1 MALRQYLPLVERFD
15 TLFERE
21 GSVLMSAMD
30 DSLRARV
37 RALPAGAL
45 IGLAVLAILACEE
58 TATPGGGPAGGAAPQ
73 AVLGRSDVAV
83 AGRAATAGQR
93 FGSVTQSSNVDSSG
107 DTTDR
112 VTVTGDG
119 TRLIMQVRN
128 AATGAERFSLN
139 TRDDLATAVR
149 GGDSEEVGRFVL
161 SKTLANGD
169 VAVAALYNLTDDSTA
184 SAGYWTLLRG
194 GAPQE
199 VGGFGDG
206 EELSAADPWS
216 RPSGTARYSGSGEGV
231 IHRLRSGAS
240 ASTQYFLVDATL
252 TANFGAGAVTGEVGG
267 LRVLAR
273 VDANSCCAG
282 RVIDAGGRPLPI
294 ATLGA
299 ARIASDGTFKA
310 RGSGAGRVI
319 RDVSAVAGDVALP
332 ALTAGD
338 VASASASW
346 GGAFSTDGDKVM
358 AIFGLDYELADGTE
372 AVFLVTFF
380 GELDDG

>member
-1 MALRQYLPLVERFD
+1 MI
-15 TLFERE
+15 
-21 GSVLMSAMD
+21 AMD
-30 DSLRARV
+30 VSLRARV
-37 RALPAGAL
+37 RALPAAAL
-45 IGLAVLAILACEE
+45 VGLALLAVLALAACEE
-58 TATPGGGPAGGAAPQ
+58 PATPGGGGGAAPQ
-73 AVLGRSDVAV
+73 AGPLGQSDVAV

-161 SKTLANGD
+161 SKTLTNGD

-194 GAPQE
+194 GAPLE

-206 EELSAADPWS
+206 EELSVVDPWS
-216 RPSGTARYSGSGEGV
+216 RPTDTARYSGSGEGV
-231 IHRLRSGAS
+231 IHRSGAS
-240 ASTQYFLVDATL
+240 ASTQYFVVDAAL
-252 TANFGAGAVTGEVGG
+252 TANFGANTVTGEVGG

-273 VDANSCCAG
+273 VDANTCCAG
-282 RVIDAGGRPLPI
+282 RVIDAGGQPLPI

-299 ARIASDGTFKA
+299 AGIASDGTFKA
-310 RGSGAGRVI
+310 RGDGAGRI
-319 RDVSAVAGDVALP
+319 LRDVSAVAGDVALP
-332 ALTAGD
+332 ALTD
-338 VASASASW
+338 DEVASASASW
-346 GGAFSTDGDKVM
+346 GGVFSTEGDKAM
-358 AIFGLDYELADGTE
+358 AIFGLDYELANGTE
-372 AVFLVTFF
+372 AVLLVTFF
-380 GELDDG
+380 GELDEG

>member
-1 MALRQYLPLVERFD
+1 
-15 TLFERE
+15 
-21 GSVLMSAMD
+21 MSAMD

-37 RALPAGAL
+37 RALPAAAL
-45 IGLAVLAILACEE
+45 VGLAVLAVLALAACEQP
-58 TATPGGGPAGGAAPQ
+58 APPGGGGGGAGGGGAGGGGAAAGP
-73 AVLGRSDVAV
+73 LGRSDVVV

-93 FGSVTQSSNVDSSG
+93 FGSVTQSSNVDAAG

-119 TRLIMQVRN
+119 TKLIMEVRN
-128 AATGAERFSLN
+128 SATGAERFSLN
-139 TRDDLATAVR
+139 TQDDLAAAVR

-206 EELSAADPWS
+206 EELSVADSWS
-216 RPSGTARYSGSGEGV
+216 RPTGTARYSGNGEGV
-231 IHRLRSGAS
+231 IHRLRSGS
-240 ASTQYFLVDATL
+240 SPSTQYFVVGVAL
-252 TANFGAGAVTGEVGG
+252 TANFGAGTVSGQVGD

-273 VDANSCCAG
+273 VDATTCCAG
-282 RVIDAGGRPLPI
+282 QVVDADGRPLPI

-310 RGSGAGRVI
+310 RGSGAGSII
-319 RDVSAVAGDVALP
+319 RDVSAVAGNVALP
-332 ALTAGD
+332 ALTDGD
-338 VASASASW
+338 VTSESASW
-346 GGAFSTDGDKVM
+346 GGVFSTEGDKAM

-372 AVFLVTFF
+372 AVLLVTFF
-380 GELDDG
+380 GELDEG

>member
-1 MALRQYLPLVERFD
+1 
-15 TLFERE
+15 
-21 GSVLMSAMD
+21 MSAMD

-37 RALPAGAL
+37 RALPAAAL
-45 IGLAVLAILACEE
+45 VGLAVLAVLALAACEE
-58 TATPGGGPAGGAAPQ
+58 PPTPGGGGGGGGAAPQ
-73 AVLGRSDVAV
+73 AGPLGRSDVAV
-83 AGRAATAGQR
+83 AGRAAIAGQR
-93 FGSVTQSSNVDSSG
+93 FGSVTQSSNVDSAG

-119 TRLIMQVRN
+119 TRLIMQVRT

-139 TRDDLATAVR
+139 TQDDLAARVR

-206 EELSAADPWS
+206 EELSTADVWS
-216 RPSGTARYSGSGEGV
+216 RPTGTARYSGSGEGV
-231 IHRLRSGAS
+231 IHRLRSGSS
-240 ASTQYFLVDATL
+240 ASTQYFVVDAAL
-252 TANFGAGAVTGEVGG
+252 TANFGAGTVTGEVGG
-267 LRVLAR
+267 LRVLGR
-273 VDANSCCAG
+273 VDATSCCAG
-282 RVIDAGGRPLPI
+282 RVVDASGQPLPI

-299 ARIASDGTFKA
+299 ADIETDGTFKA
-310 RGSGAGRVI
+310 RGSGAGRI
-319 RDVSAVAGDVALP
+319 LRDVSAVAGNVALP
-332 ALTAGD
+332 ALTAGE
-338 VASASASW
+338 VTNASASW
-346 GGAFSTDGDKVM
+346 GGVFSTEGDRVM

-372 AVFLVTFF
+372 AVLLVTFF
-380 GELDDG
+380 GERDEG